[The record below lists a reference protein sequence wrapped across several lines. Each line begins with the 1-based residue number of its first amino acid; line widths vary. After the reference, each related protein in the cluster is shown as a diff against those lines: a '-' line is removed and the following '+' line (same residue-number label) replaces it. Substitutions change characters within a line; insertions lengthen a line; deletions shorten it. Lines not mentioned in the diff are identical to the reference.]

1 MKKYSFPRDDYL
13 KLLLGVVA
21 LSFSPLA
28 VKLVIFDTN
37 ASAFYR
43 SFYAGIFFLALSLL
57 NYKTQF
63 GVKNNKWIVPSII
76 AGFFLGADLV
86 VWHKTIIYMGAGPAT
101 FLGNSQILFVTIFS
115 ALVYR
120 EKITKEFCLILAI
133 VMVGLYMLTPIAG
146 VAVSQPY
153 SFFLGMIVGFTYAGM
168 LISLRYAKALSG
180 ETYPEL
186 LSLCALFAAS
196 AFIIAVYS
204 FGLRND
210 NIIVWDLKSH
220 VIMAFTALL
229 CQTFGWYLINHT
241 ITKIPA
247 HEGSLTLL
255 FQPLFATVWGAVFF
269 SEWLT
274 GLQMIGMILA
284 LAGITYHQTR
294 TLSKQRAAGNNL

>member
-1 MKKYSFPRDDYL
+1 MKKYRFLRSDYI
-13 KLLLGVVA
+13 KLLIGVVA
-21 LSFSPLA
+21 ISFSPLA
-28 VKLVIFDTN
+28 VKLVVFDTN

-63 GVKNNKWIVPSII
+63 GVKHNKWLVPSLI

-86 VWHKTIIYMGAGPAT
+86 VWHKIIIYLGAGPAT

-133 VMVGLYMLTPIAG
+133 VVAGLYLLTPAVG
-146 VAVSQPY
+146 SAVSQPY
-153 SFFLGMIVGFTYAGM
+153 SFFLGLIVGFTYAGM
-168 LISLRYAKALSG
+168 LISLRYAKTLSG
-180 ETYPEL
+180 KAYPEL

-196 AFIIAVYS
+196 AFIIALYS
-204 FGLRND
+204 FGLKND

-220 VIMAFTALL
+220 VIMALTALL
-229 CQTFGWYLINHT
+229 CQTFGWYLINNT

-255 FQPLFATVWGAVFF
+255 FQPIFATVWGALFF
-269 SEWLT
+269 SEWLS
-274 GLQMIGMILA
+274 GLQLFGMILS
-284 LAGITYHQTR
+284 LSGIAYHQTKI
-294 TLSKQRAAGNNL
+294 LSKQRSAKR